1 MTRAS
6 SLHIIPRMKPS
17 NLPTPIVRGAMNVT
31 PPFVLARA
39 VQALLRAMQ
48 RAHPKLFQNLARLK
62 PVVIH
67 VEPADL
73 PHRFALK
80 YGGDEKPSI
89 RVLEKWEQG
98 TADAVV
104 KGNLDI
110 LLNLL
115 EGRIDGDALFFTRG
129 LVITGDTSAIVALRN
144 TLDREEIDL
153 FSDVTGIFGPFAK
166 PVARALSALGRA
178 RETAKSRVAAVH
190 ESFHAEEAGAADWK
204 SERENLRAEIKS
216 LKTRLAKLEV
226 REKKKA
232 AEHDPALS

>member
-1 MTRAS
+1 
-6 SLHIIPRMKPS
+6 MKPS
-17 NLPTPIVRGAMNVT
+17 NLPTPIVRGAMHVT

-39 VQALLRAMQ
+39 VDVLMRGML

-62 PVVIH
+62 PCIVH
-67 VEPADL
+67 VEPTDL

-80 YGGDEKPSI
+80 YGGDEKAAVRI
-89 RVLEKWEQG
+89 LEKWDKEEPN
-98 TADAVV
+98 ARV

-153 FSDVTGIFGPFAK
+153 FNDITSLFGPFAK
-166 PVARALSALGRA
+166 PVGRALTALGRV
-178 RETAKSRVAAVH
+178 RETAKNRAAAVH
-190 ESFHAEEAGAADWK
+190 ESFHDANAGAKDWET
-204 SERENLRAEIKS
+204 ERDSLRAEIKT

-226 REKKKA
+226 REKKTKA
-232 AEHDPALS
+232 AEHDPAIS

>member
-1 MTRAS
+1 
-6 SLHIIPRMKPS
+6 MKPS
-17 NLPTPIVRGAMNVT
+17 NLPTPIVRGAMHVT

-39 VQALLRAMQ
+39 VGALLRGME

-62 PVVIH
+62 PCIVH
-67 VEPADL
+67 VDPTDL
-73 PHRFALK
+73 PHRFELK
-80 YGGDEKPSI
+80 YGGDEKPGVRI
-89 RVLEKWEQG
+89 LEKRGESY
-98 TADAVV
+98 ANAHI

-129 LVITGDTSAIVALRN
+129 LVITGDTAAIVALRN

-153 FSDVTGIFGPFAK
+153 FADITGMFGPFAK
-166 PVARALSALGRA
+166 PVGRALTALGRI
-178 RETAKSRVAAVH
+178 REGAKSRVAAVH
-190 ESFHAEEAGAADWK
+190 HSFHEEEGGAGDWQA
-204 SERENLRAEIKS
+204 ERENLQAEIKS

-232 AEHDPALS
+232 SEHDPVS

>member
-1 MTRAS
+1 
-6 SLHIIPRMKPS
+6 MKPS
-17 NLPTPIVRGAMNVT
+17 NLPTPIVRGAMHVT

-39 VQALLRAMQ
+39 VHMLMRNME

-62 PVVIH
+62 PAVVH
-67 VEPADL
+67 VEPSDL
-73 PHRFALK
+73 PHRFELK
-80 YGGDEKPSI
+80 FGGDEKAIARILDKS
-89 RVLEKWEQG
+89 EQG
-98 TADAVV
+98 TADATI

-129 LVITGDTSAIVALRN
+129 LVITGDTAAIVALRN

-153 FSDVTGIFGPFAK
+153 FADITGMFGPFSK
-166 PVARALSALGRA
+166 PVGHALTALGRI

-190 ESFHAEEAGAADWK
+190 ESFHDAEEGAADWK
-204 SERENLRAEIKS
+204 AERESLHAEIKT

-232 AEHDPALS
+232 SEHDPVS

>member
-1 MTRAS
+1 
-6 SLHIIPRMKPS
+6 MKPS
-17 NLPTPIVRGAMNVT
+17 NLPTPIVRGAMHIT
-31 PPFVLARA
+31 PQFVLARA
-39 VQALLRAMQ
+39 VDAIVHRME
-48 RAHPKLFQNLARLK
+48 RAHPKLFKNLARLK
-62 PVVIH
+62 TTVVH
-67 VEPADL
+67 VEPSDL

-80 YGGDEKPSI
+80 YGGDEKARV
-89 RVLEKWEQG
+89 RVLEKWDQG

-129 LVITGDTSAIVALRN
+129 LVITGDTSSIVALRN

-153 FSDVTGIFGPFAK
+153 FADITGMFGPLAK
-166 PVARALSALGRA
+166 PVGRALSALGRI
-178 RETAKSRVAAVH
+178 RENAKSRVAAVH
-190 ESFHAEEAGAADWK
+190 EFFHEGEAGAADWK
-204 SERENLRAEIKS
+204 SQRETLQNEIKT

-232 AEHDPALS
+232 SEHDSVS

>member
-1 MTRAS
+1 
-6 SLHIIPRMKPS
+6 MKPS
-17 NLPTPIVRGAMNVT
+17 NLPAPIIRAAMHVT

-39 VQALLRAMQ
+39 VGALLRGME

-62 PVVIH
+62 PSIVH
-67 VEPADL
+67 VDPADL
-73 PHRFALK
+73 PHRFELK
-80 YGGDEKPSI
+80 YGGDEKPAVRI
-89 RVLEKWEQG
+89 LEKTGEG
-98 TADAVV
+98 AADATI

-129 LVITGDTSAIVALRN
+129 LVITGDTAAIVALRN

-153 FSDVTGIFGPFAK
+153 FSDITGMFGPFAK
-166 PVARALSALGRA
+166 PAGRALSALGRV
-178 RETAKSRVAAVH
+178 RETAKNRVAAVH
-190 ESFHAEEAGAADWK
+190 ASFHEEEAGAAGWK
-204 SERENLRAEIKS
+204 AERDRLQAEIKT

-232 AEHDPALS
+232 AEHDPVS

>member
-1 MTRAS
+1 
-6 SLHIIPRMKPS
+6 MKPS
-17 NLPTPIVRGAMNVT
+17 NLPVPIVRGAMHAT

-39 VQALLRAMQ
+39 VDAVIRGMQ
-48 RAHPKLFQNLARLK
+48 RAHPKLFRNLARLK
-62 PVVIH
+62 PCVVH
-67 VEPADL
+67 VEPSDL
-73 PHRFALK
+73 THRFELK
-80 YGGDEKPSI
+80 YGGDEKARV
-89 RVLEKWEQG
+89 RVLQKWEQG

-153 FSDVTGIFGPFAK
+153 FADVTSLFGPLAK
-166 PVARALSALGRA
+166 PVGRALTTLGRI
-178 RETAKSRVAAVH
+178 RETAKSRAAAVH
-190 ESFHAEEAGAADWK
+190 ESFHHNEAGTADWK
-204 SERENLRAEIKS
+204 AERESLRDEIKT

-232 AEHDPALS
+232 VEHDPAIS

>member
-1 MTRAS
+1 
-6 SLHIIPRMKPS
+6 MKPS
-17 NLPTPIVRGAMNVT
+17 NLPTPIVRGAMHVT

-39 VQALLRAMQ
+39 VGALLRGME

-62 PVVIH
+62 PAIIH
-67 VEPADL
+67 VEPTDL
-73 PHRFALK
+73 PHRFELK
-80 YGGDEKPSI
+80 YGGDEKPSV
-89 RVLEKWEQG
+89 RVLEKVGQG
-98 TADAVV
+98 AADASI

-129 LVITGDTSAIVALRN
+129 LVITGDTSAIVGLRN

-153 FSDVTGIFGPFAK
+153 FSDITGMFGPFAR
-166 PVARALSALGRA
+166 PVGRALTALGRA
-178 RETAKSRVAAVH
+178 RETAKNRMAAVH
-190 ESFHAEEAGAADWK
+190 ESFHDAEAGEADWK
-204 SERENLRAEIKS
+204 AEREGLHAEIKT

-232 AEHDPALS
+232 TEHDPVS